1 MSNGTETTRTESEI
15 RLGKLYTG
23 GEYKGELLNY
33 GGALKYTPDEIDD
46 EGVYRSKGLYGFAS
60 AAGDTSY
67 YEVGANSMSRSVL
80 RNLMRASFQSAIASG
95 SEDYDRGMTSF
106 KRLDSGDLGHEE
118 FIESWGTEPK
128 KEGISDKLMKWF
140 GKD

>member
-33 GGALKYTPDEIDD
+33 GSALKYLPDERDD
-46 EGVYRSKGLYGFAS
+46 KGRYHSKGLFGFAS

-67 YEVGANSMSRSVL
+67 YEVGANSGSRSVL
-80 RNLMRASFQSAIASG
+80 RRLMGTQFAASIASG
-95 SEDYDRGMTSF
+95 SEDFERGMTSF
-106 KRLDSGDLGHEE
+106 KRLDRGEMGHEE
-118 FIESWGTEPK
+118 FIESWGVEPK
-128 KEGISDKLMKWF
+128 KEGISDKIMRWF
-140 GKD
+140 GK